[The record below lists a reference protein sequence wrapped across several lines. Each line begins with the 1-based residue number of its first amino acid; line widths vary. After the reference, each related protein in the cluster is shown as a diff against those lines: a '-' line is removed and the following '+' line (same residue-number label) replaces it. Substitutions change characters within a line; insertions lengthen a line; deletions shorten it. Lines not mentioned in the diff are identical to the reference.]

1 MNNLRTKAE
10 RISEI
15 VDNLIE
21 DYERTKDTTKSLLN
35 EDKIFLLNSLSKK
48 YVLELLLVSLDENN
62 TLGGL

>member
-35 EDKIFLLNSLSKK
+35 EDKIFILNSLSKK

>member
-21 DYERTKDTTKSLLN
+21 DYERTKYTTESLLN
-35 EDKIFLLNSLSKK
+35 EDKTFLINSLSKK
-48 YVLELLLVSLDENN
+48 YVLELLLVLLDENN
-62 TLGGL
+62 TIGGL

>member
-35 EDKIFLLNSLSKK
+35 EDKTFLLNSLSKK

>member
-21 DYERTKDTTKSLLN
+21 DYERTKYTAESLLN
-35 EDKIFLLNSLSKK
+35 EDKTFLINSLSKK